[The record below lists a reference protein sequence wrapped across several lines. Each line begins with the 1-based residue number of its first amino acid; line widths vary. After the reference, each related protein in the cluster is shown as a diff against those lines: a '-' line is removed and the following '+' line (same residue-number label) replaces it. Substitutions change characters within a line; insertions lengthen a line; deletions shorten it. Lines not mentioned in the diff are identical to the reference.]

1 MNMHP
6 DKAAQSLNEYAQH
19 VYRTVSNAEQQFV
32 DALEVTQGD
41 GYPGCQMYNVSDGM
55 AAIKTE
61 LMRRIK
67 KALQTKNATLT
78 GMPAP
83 DRGCT
88 ATSVAETI
96 AYIERTVRR
105 ALDLMDTD
113 VSDAVAY
120 QYLIDCSN
128 EMGVAVSLLG
138 TRIAPYWTDAFPF
151 ETSVSYTSEE
161 DGSLYWLK
169 LVAEPGYFTSN
180 LGGTDAWRVLKAGDR
195 VEYRGE
201 EAEVKSVSGNGD
213 SVTLYIEIEEMKE
226 DESPVFEDIDSFSM
240 RKVFNS

>member
-6 DKAAQSLNEYAQH
+6 DKANQNLNEYAQS

-32 DALEVTQGD
+32 DALDITRGE
-41 GYPGCQMYNVSDGM
+41 GYPGCQMYNVSDGI
-55 AAIKTE
+55 ATIKAE
-61 LMRRIK
+61 LMDRIK
-67 KALQTKNATLT
+67 KVLQTKNAILT

-88 ATSVAETI
+88 SASVAETI

-105 ALDLMDTD
+105 ALELMDTD

-128 EMGVAVSLLG
+128 ELGVAVSMLG
-138 TRIAPYWTDAFPF
+138 TRIAPYWTDTFPF

-169 LVAEPGYFTSN
+169 LVAEPGYFTSDI
-180 LGGTDAWRVLKAGDR
+180 GGTDAWRVLKAGDR
-195 VEYRGE
+195 VEYNGQ
-201 EAEVKSVSGNGD
+201 EAVVKTVSGNGD
-213 SVTLYIEIEEMKE
+213 SITLFIEIEEMKE
-226 DESPVFEDIDSFSM
+226 DETQVFEDLTSFSM